1 MTQNDTLQWVT
12 LGEGMEILAISRST
26 LFRKIK
32 NGEIKSKMEGK
43 KKLVQIPVEVS
54 HETQLEQM
62 REEYIEGLRN
72 QIDYL
77 KSQVESYESQ
87 NRVLQNE
94 LSEKNEVI
102 TRNQAIIISLTQA
115 LNKTQQQLLDFKNE
129 SWWKRLLGIRRKEE
143 IVISTI

>member
-12 LGEGMEILAISRST
+12 LGEGMEVLAISRST

-32 NGEIKSKMEGK
+32 NGEIKSRMEGK

-54 HETQLEQM
+54 DETQLTQM
-62 REEYIEGLRN
+62 REEYIGELRN

-77 KSQVESYESQ
+77 KSQVESHESQ

-94 LSEKNEVI
+94 LSERNEVI
-102 TRNQAIIISLTQA
+102 TRNQTIIISLTQT
-115 LNKTQQQLLDFKNE
+115 LNKIQQQLLDSRNE
-129 SWWKRLLGIRRKEE
+129 SWWKRLLRIRKKEE
-143 IVISTI
+143 IIGII

>member
-1 MTQNDTLQWVT
+1 
-12 LGEGMEILAISRST
+12 MEVLAISRST

-54 HETQLEQM
+54 RETQLTQM
-62 REEYIEGLRN
+62 REEYIGELRN

-77 KSQVESYESQ
+77 KSQVESHESQ

-94 LSEKNEVI
+94 LSERNEVI
-102 TRNQAIIISLTQA
+102 TRNQTIIISLTQT
-115 LNKTQQQLLDFKNE
+115 LNKIQQQLLDSRNE
-129 SWWKRLLGIRRKEE
+129 SWWKRLLRIRKNEE
-143 IVISTI
+143 ITGTI

>member
-26 LFRKIK
+26 LFRKMK

-54 HETQLEQM
+54 HETQLTQM
-62 REEYIEGLRN
+62 REEYIGELRN

-77 KSQVESYESQ
+77 KSQVESHESQ

-94 LSEKNEVI
+94 LSERNEVI
-102 TRNQAIIISLTQA
+102 TRNQTIIISLTQA
-115 LNKTQQQLLDFKNE
+115 LNKIQQQLLDSRNE
-129 SWWKRLLGIRRKEE
+129 SWWKRLLRIRKKEE
-143 IVISTI
+143 IIGAV

>member
-1 MTQNDTLQWVT
+1 MTQNETLQWVT
-12 LGEGMEILAISRST
+12 LNEGMKVLDISRTT

-54 HETQLEQM
+54 RETQLTQM
-62 REEYIEGLRN
+62 REEYIGELRN

-77 KSQVESYESQ
+77 KSQVESHESQ

>member
-1 MTQNDTLQWVT
+1 MTQNETLQWVT
-12 LGEGMEILAISRST
+12 LNEGMKVLDISRST

-32 NGEIKSKMEGK
+32 NGEIKSRMEGK
-43 KKLVQIPVEVS
+43 KKLVQIPVKVS

-94 LSEKNEVI
+94 LSERNEVI
-102 TRNQAIIISLTQA
+102 TRNQTIIISLTQA

>member
-1 MTQNDTLQWVT
+1 
-12 LGEGMEILAISRST
+12 MEVLAISRST

-54 HETQLEQM
+54 RETQLTQM
-62 REEYIEGLRN
+62 REEYIGELRN

-77 KSQVESYESQ
+77 KSQVESHESQ

-94 LSEKNEVI
+94 LSERNEVI
-102 TRNQAIIISLTQA
+102 SRNQTIIISLTQM
-115 LNKTQQQLLDFKNE
+115 LNKIQQQLLDSRNE
-129 SWWKRLLGIRRKEE
+129 SWWKRLLRIRKNEE
-143 IVISTI
+143 ITGTI

>member
-12 LGEGMEILAISRST
+12 LGEGMGVLAISRST

-32 NGEIKSKMEGK
+32 NGEIKSRMEGK

-54 HETQLEQM
+54 DETQLTQM
-62 REEYIEGLRN
+62 REEYIGELRN

-77 KSQVESYESQ
+77 KSQVESHESQ

-94 LSEKNEVI
+94 LSERNEVI
-102 TRNQAIIISLTQA
+102 TRNQTIIISLTQT
-115 LNKTQQQLLDFKNE
+115 LNKIQQQLLDSRNE
-129 SWWKRLLGIRRKEE
+129 SWWKRLLRIRKKEE
-143 IVISTI
+143 IIGII

>member
-1 MTQNDTLQWVT
+1 
-12 LGEGMEILAISRST
+12 MEVLAISRST

-54 HETQLEQM
+54 RETQLTQM
-62 REEYIEGLRN
+62 REEYIGELRN

-77 KSQVESYESQ
+77 KSQVESHESQ

-94 LSEKNEVI
+94 LSERNEVI
-102 TRNQAIIISLTQA
+102 TRNQTIIISLTQA
-115 LNKTQQQLLDFKNE
+115 LNKIQQQLLDSRNE
-129 SWWKRLLGIRRKEE
+129 SWWKRLLRIRKNEE
-143 IVISTI
+143 ITGTI

>member
-1 MTQNDTLQWVT
+1 V
-12 LGEGMEILAISRST
+12 EVLAISRST

-54 HETQLEQM
+54 HETQLTQM
-62 REEYIEGLRN
+62 REEYIGELRN

-77 KSQVESYESQ
+77 KSQVESHESQ

-94 LSEKNEVI
+94 LSERNEVI
-102 TRNQAIIISLTQA
+102 SRNQTIIISLTQM
-115 LNKTQQQLLDFKNE
+115 LNKIQQQLLDSRNE
-129 SWWKRLLGIRRKEE
+129 SWWKRLLRIRKNEE
-143 IVISTI
+143 ITGTI